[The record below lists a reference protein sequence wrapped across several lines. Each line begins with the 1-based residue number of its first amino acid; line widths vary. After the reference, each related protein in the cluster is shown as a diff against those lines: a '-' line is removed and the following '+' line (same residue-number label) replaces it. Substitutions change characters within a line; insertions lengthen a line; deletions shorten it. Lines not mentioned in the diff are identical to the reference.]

1 MQSLLAFLLIFGD
14 NKIAFKIALELFF
27 YPSTLEFG
35 VEEKI
40 HTKTVVNVSRGTGG
54 RVFPFFLRE
63 TGRGL
68 VGTYILQ

>member
-1 MQSLLAFLLIFGD
+1 MQSLFAFLLIFGD

-40 HTKTVVNVSRGTGG
+40 HTKTVVNVLEALEEE
-54 RVFPFFLRE
+54 FFLFF
-63 TGRGL
+63 
-68 VGTYILQ
+68 

>member
-1 MQSLLAFLLIFGD
+1 MQSLFAFLLIFGD

-54 RVFPFFLRE
+54 RVFPLFLRE